1 MRHAVTVT
9 GLPAWMDLPRL
20 LGPGGDGLA
29 DGAGWNREDAPDG
42 TVAMSASME
51 TRPVADL
58 DARLRG
64 LGFGGHAIAV
74 NSVPPLPRG
83 AVRDARTEDAR
94 RRRDTTPGFTR
105 PGTRLDE
112 EGRWS
117 LTPERLA
124 LALGRRV
131 LRAFGEGAHVVDAG
145 CGAGGNSIGLARAGL
160 RVTAIEQDAARLG
173 TARHNARVYG
183 VDGRVR
189 FAQGDALALLPSLL
203 GGATPP
209 AMVFLDPPWGMA
221 WDRVATPISGL
232 PLLPAVLELMGG
244 RVATWAKLPPSAVLD
259 LAGLTRCE
267 AWFGEAEGDRRRVK
281 FVLACS
287 G

>member
-20 LGPGGDGLA
+20 LGPTGDALA
-29 DGAGWNREDAPDG
+29 DGEGWVREAMADG
-42 TVAMSASME
+42 TLAMSASME
-51 TRPVADL
+51 TRLAADL

-74 NSVPPLPRG
+74 TSAPPLPRG
-83 AVRDARTEDAR
+83 AVRDARTQDAR

-105 PGTRLDE
+105 TGTRLDE

-124 LALGRRV
+124 LALGRRAS
-131 LRAFGEGAHVVDAG
+131 RAFGEGAHVVDAG

-160 RVTAIEQDAARLG
+160 RVTAIEQDAERLG
-173 TARHNARVYG
+173 MARHNARVYG
-183 VDGRVR
+183 VEARVR
-189 FAQGDALALLPSLL
+189 FVHGDALTLLPGLL
-203 GGATPP
+203 GGAEPP
-209 AMVFLDPPWGMA
+209 AMVFLDPPWGTA
-221 WDRVATPISGL
+221 WDRVATPVSAL
-232 PLLPAVLELMGG
+232 PLLPSVLELAGG

-259 LAGLTRCE
+259 LPGLTRCE

-281 FVLACS
+281 FVLARA
-287 G
+287 

>member
-9 GLPAWMDLPRL
+9 GLPVWMDVSRL
-20 LGPGGDGLA
+20 LGPAGDGLA
-29 DGAGWNREDAPDG
+29 DGAGWTREDAPDG
-42 TVAMSASME
+42 TVTMSATMD
-51 TRPVADL
+51 TRLAADL

-74 NSVPPLPRG
+74 NSAPPLPRG
-83 AVRDARTEDAR
+83 AVRDARTQDAR

-124 LALGRRV
+124 LALGRRASH
-131 LRAFGEGAHVVDAG
+131 AFGEGAHVVDAG

-173 TARHNARVYG
+173 MARHNARVYG
-183 VDGRVR
+183 VEARVR
-189 FAQGDALALLPSLL
+189 FVHGDALALLPGLL
-203 GGATPP
+203 GGVEPP
-209 AMVFLDPPWGMA
+209 AMVFLDPPWGTA

-232 PLLPAVLELMGG
+232 PLLPAVLDLLGG
-244 RVATWAKLPPSAVLD
+244 RVAVWAKLPPSAVLD
-259 LAGLTRCE
+259 LSGLARCE

>member
-20 LGPGGDGLA
+20 LGPTGDGLDDGEGWIREAMA
-29 DGAGWNREDAPDG
+29 DG
-42 TVAMSASME
+42 TLAMSASME
-51 TRPVADL
+51 TRRAADL

-74 NSVPPLPRG
+74 TSAPPLPRG
-83 AVRDARTEDAR
+83 AVRDARTQDAR

-105 PGTRLDE
+105 TGTRLDE

-117 LTPERLA
+117 LTPEHLA
-124 LALGRRV
+124 LALGRRAS
-131 LRAFGEGAHVVDAG
+131 RAFGEGAHVVDAG

-173 TARHNARVYG
+173 MARHNARVYG
-183 VDGRVR
+183 VEARVR
-189 FAQGDALALLPSLL
+189 FVHGDALALLPGLL
-203 GGATPP
+203 EGAEPP
-209 AMVFLDPPWGMA
+209 AMVFLDPPWGTA
-221 WDRVATPISGL
+221 WDRAATPVSAL
-232 PLLPAVLELMGG
+232 PLLPSVLELAGG

-259 LAGLTRCE
+259 LPGLTRCE

-281 FVLACS
+281 FVLACA
-287 G
+287 